1 MRWLEK
7 MSDNIRRG
15 VRSWLQIQPANP
27 YDIQIQEMMD
37 FETNAIRNRI
47 WYRGDGNEL
56 EQLYESLTEYADKY
70 KFWASKS
77 TPGMDMRK
85 IHTGLPQLIVKVL
98 TAIVLSDMNDFEFD
112 SDKQEETWKSIEEQ
126 NHFRKKMEKALKE
139 ILYIGDGAFKVTIDT
154 AVSEYPILEWYPG
167 ERIEIIY
174 QRDRVHEVIFKTPYD
189 VKGRR
194 YVLNER
200 YGYGY
205 IINELYLDEKL
216 VDLKV
221 LEQTGDL
228 TDWQFDRK
236 IILAVPVYVYESAKY
251 EGRGGSI
258 YDGKLD
264 SFDTFDE
271 VWSQWM
277 DAVRAGR
284 ARTYVPDCLV
294 PKDPMTGEPMRPN
307 PFDNR
312 FFAGDNNMDE
322 KGENKVQ
329 TDQPVIPHD
338 SYLASYVTAQRE
350 KEKTTLYT
358 RNAIVEAIQE
368 TLPKVV
374 SAAVNAYN
382 ILIRQP
388 VEEVKVDIPF
398 GEYANPSFE
407 SQVET
412 MAKARPGVALMSV
425 EAQVEELYGDSRDEQ
440 WKQEEIARLKAEQ
453 GIAEIEEPGVNMA
466 AGIFDVSL
474 GGEGNAGQGNEPD
487 VQNEPGRVPG
497 TSGDSQ

>member
-27 YDIQIQEMMD
+27 YDIQIREMMD

-56 EQLYESLTEYADKY
+56 EQLYGSLTEYADKY

-112 SDKQEETWKSIEEQ
+112 SDKQKETWKSIEEQ
-126 NHFRKKMEKALKE
+126 NHFQKKMEKALKE

-221 LEQTGDL
+221 LEQTRDL

-258 YDGKLD
+258 
-264 SFDTFDE
+264 
-271 VWSQWM
+271 
-277 DAVRAGR
+277 
-284 ARTYVPDCLV
+284 
-294 PKDPMTGEPMRPN
+294 
-307 PFDNR
+307 
-312 FFAGDNNMDE
+312 
-322 KGENKVQ
+322 
-329 TDQPVIPHD
+329 
-338 SYLASYVTAQRE
+338 
-350 KEKTTLYT
+350 
-358 RNAIVEAIQE
+358 
-368 TLPKVV
+368 
-374 SAAVNAYN
+374 
-382 ILIRQP
+382 
-388 VEEVKVDIPF
+388 
-398 GEYANPSFE
+398 
-407 SQVET
+407 
-412 MAKARPGVALMSV
+412 
-425 EAQVEELYGDSRDEQ
+425 
-440 WKQEEIARLKAEQ
+440 
-453 GIAEIEEPGVNMA
+453 
-466 AGIFDVSL
+466 
-474 GGEGNAGQGNEPD
+474 
-487 VQNEPGRVPG
+487 
-497 TSGDSQ
+497 